1 MTLRLITAAASTGV
15 TLAEAKSH
23 CRVDSSDDD
32 TLIQAYINAA
42 TAHAEKRTG
51 VAMVAQTW
59 EEVLDTFPDGA
70 IELGI
75 GPLVSVTSVKYDDA
89 DGVEQ
94 TVSASD
100 YQVDTVSLTPR
111 VVPVD
116 AWPATAETINAVR
129 VRFVAGTGTPH
140 DVKEAVLL
148 LVGHWYANRE
158 ASVVDASTA
167 ELPFAVDALLSLHER
182 KFC

>member
-15 TLAEAKSH
+15 TLAEAKAH

-51 VAMVAQTW
+51 VAMVEQTW

-116 AWPATAETINAVR
+116 AWPATADKINAVR
-129 VRFVAGTGTPH
+129 VRFVAGAGTPD
-140 DVKEAVLL
+140 DVRSAILL
-148 LVGHWYANRE
+148 LVGHWYRTRE
-158 ASVVDASTA
+158 AVVVGVSST
-167 ELPFAVDALLSLHER
+167 PVDFAVDALLSLHER
-182 KFC
+182 KFV